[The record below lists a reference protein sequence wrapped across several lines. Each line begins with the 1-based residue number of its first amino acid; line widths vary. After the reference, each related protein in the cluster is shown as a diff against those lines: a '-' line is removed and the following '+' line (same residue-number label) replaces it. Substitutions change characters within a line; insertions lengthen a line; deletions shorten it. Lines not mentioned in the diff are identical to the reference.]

1 MYISTVKISGQ
12 MMSILLN
19 IILTFAYIIM
29 GEAIFQKSQF
39 VPIDTLKKFL
49 IIKKPYICIL
59 YTVYHMLVCTYVYTY
74 DMVSYTIALPD
85 QSMNIVFFLI
95 SC

>member
-49 IIKKPYICIL
+49 IIKKLYICIL
-59 YTVYHMLVCTYVYTY
+59 YTVYHMLICTCVYIH
-74 DMVSYTIALPD
+74 MIW
-85 QSMNIVFFLI
+85 FLI
-95 SC
+95 P